1 MTDSIS
7 LRLRSILTW
16 IGESDKIAD
25 IGCDHGYLGI
35 LSLSKN
41 VKYIQNIDNKEGP
54 LSSAKQN
61 FKDLEHDAEV
71 FFTLS
76 SGMDDLN
83 EEVDTVCICGM
94 GADNIIEIISKHL
107 TRAKSLKKIILVPHT
122 KPHLIRKFLSNNNFK
137 IVDEMV
143 ILENGKYYEA
153 LCAVPT
159 NEKVLLSYDECLL
172 GPILLKKPSTMF
184 VNKWQIRYNQL
195 KDIIKALDESNENYS
210 KIKREMLIIEN
221 NVGGINDKRLF
232 NKSWRN

>member
-1 MTDSIS
+1 MIDNIS
-7 LRLRSILTW
+7 QRLKSILTW

-41 VKYIQNIDNKEGP
+41 VRYIQNIDNKEGP

-61 FKDLEHDAEV
+61 FKDLDHNAKV

-107 TRAKSLKKIILVPHT
+107 QRAKMLKKIILVPHT
-122 KPHLIRKFLSNNNFK
+122 KPYSIRKFLSSNNFR
-137 IVDEMV
+137 IVDEMIV
-143 ILENGKYYEA
+143 FENNKYYEA
-153 LCAVPT
+153 FCVVPT
-159 NEKVLLSYDECLL
+159 NELVELSDDECLL
-172 GPILLKKPSTMF
+172 GPVLLKNQSKVF
-184 VNKWQIRYNQL
+184 IDKWTIRYNQL
-195 KDIIKALDESNENYS
+195 NDIIKCLNENSESYE
-210 KIKREMLIIEN
+210 KIKREMLIIKN
-221 NVGGINDKRLF
+221 NVGDINDKGLSR
-232 NKSWRN
+232 KS

>member
-1 MTDSIS
+1 MIDNIS
-7 LRLRSILTW
+7 QRLKSILTW

-41 VKYIQNIDNKEGP
+41 VRYIQNIDNKEGP

-61 FKDLEHDAEV
+61 FKDLDHNAEV

-107 TRAKSLKKIILVPHT
+107 QRAKMLKKIILVPHT
-122 KPHLIRKFLSNNNFK
+122 KPYSIRKFLSSNNFK
-137 IVDEMV
+137 IVDEMIV
-143 ILENGKYYEA
+143 FENNKYYEA
-153 LCAVPT
+153 FCVVPS
-159 NEKVLLSYDECLL
+159 NKSVELSDDECLL
-172 GPILLKKPSTMF
+172 GPVLLKNQSKVF
-184 VNKWQIRYNQL
+184 VDKWTIRYNQL
-195 KDIIKALDESNENYS
+195 NDIIKCLNENSESYE
-210 KIKREMLIIEN
+210 KIKREMLIIKN
-221 NVGGINDKRLF
+221 NVGDINDKGLSR
-232 NKSWRN
+232 KS